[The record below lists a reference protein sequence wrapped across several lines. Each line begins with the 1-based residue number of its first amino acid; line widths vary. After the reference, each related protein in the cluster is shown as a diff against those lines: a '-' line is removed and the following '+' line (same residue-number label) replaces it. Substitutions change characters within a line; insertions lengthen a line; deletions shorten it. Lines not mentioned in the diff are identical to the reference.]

1 MLKNT
6 YHRFAEYCDKNVNP
20 VVLKELRQS
29 FNTNGLTWGMVV
41 LLLIMVTITAFM
53 IASARSPEN
62 ISGNVMFMTFFVIMS
77 LCCCYSIIPMGGYR
91 HNREVFGEQLFNMS
105 GLSPIQLLN
114 GKLTSMLIE
123 VGLIIFLMVPFM
135 AMAYMFQGL
144 LMQVI
149 FQGVFIFVLAVVLL
163 SLFYLCMGSFQ
174 VKQMSGLVLAC
185 TLIAGPILARYLAGV
200 ISYWGYRETPKT
212 ILLFDCALLLWT
224 LKYAIFLYTATY
236 TLLCPPSWNRTTP
249 LRLTGTAICLIQG
262 ICLIILSHYPPKIV
276 RSEMKDIIRLFTYEW
291 FISFFIFAIIILF
304 CAISFP
310 ELTRKSRRRYRSIP
324 KNLTG
329 RLLYFPF
336 FPGEANG
343 IVYSLITAAT
353 LIIGA
358 YVIIYNSQG
367 RIPSSLNE
375 IIIFFLIPYFYFMS
389 ARVLSMIKLP
399 GTKYQRFV
407 YFLLFLA
414 ISINALPIYYCL
426 KDKKNMLW
434 DNQLSYFMS
443 FSYVG
448 LERNSFHQTQIMI
461 LCAIIIILAIPCML
475 SFVESFMKFH
485 QELSRD
491 DNSSLENIDAG
502 NYKF

>member
-6 YHRFAEYCDKNVNP
+6 YDRFAGYCDKHVNP

-29 FNTNGLTWGMVV
+29 FNTNGLIWGMVV
-41 LLLIMVTITAFM
+41 LLLIMVSITAFM
-53 IASARSPEN
+53 IASASRPEN
-62 ISGNVMFMTFFVIMS
+62 ISGNTMFITFFVIMS

-144 LMQVI
+144 LLQVI
-149 FQGVFIFVLAVVLL
+149 FQGVFIFVLVVVLL
-163 SLFYLCMGSFQ
+163 SLFYLCLGSFQ
-174 VKQMSGLVLAC
+174 VKQMSGLVLVC
-185 TLIAGPILARYLAGV
+185 SIIAGPILASSLAGV
-200 ISYWGYRETPKT
+200 ISYWGYRGTPET
-212 ILLFDCALLLWT
+212 ILLFDCAILLWA
-224 LKYAIFLYTATY
+224 LKYAVFLYTATY

-249 LRLTGTAICLIQG
+249 LRLTATALCLIQG
-262 ICLIILSHYPPKIV
+262 ISLFILSLNPELLG
-276 RSEMKDIIRLFTYEW
+276 SEMKNIVELFSYEW
-291 FISFFIFAIIILF
+291 FISFFIFAIIIMF
-304 CAISFP
+304 CAISFRDQ
-310 ELTRKSRRRYRSIP
+310 TRKSKRRYNSIP
-324 KNLTG
+324 ENLLG

-336 FPGEANG
+336 FPGEVNG
-343 IVYSLITAAT
+343 IMYSLTTAAI
-353 LIIGA
+353 LIFGIH
-358 YVIIYNSQG
+358 VIIYNVRG
-367 RIPSSLNE
+367 KLPSSLSE
-375 IIIFFLIPYFYFMS
+375 IIIFFLIPYFYFMA

-414 ISINALPIYYCL
+414 VSINALPIYYCL
-426 KDKKNMLW
+426 KNKENMLW
-434 DNQLSYFMS
+434 NNQFTYFMS

-448 LERNSFHQTQIMI
+448 LGKNSFHQTQIII
-461 LCAIIIILAIPCML
+461 LCALIIILAIPCMF
-475 SFVESFMKFH
+475 SFVESFMQFH
-485 QELSRD
+485 RELNRK
-491 DNSSLENIDAG
+491 DNSSLENIDAE